1 MRYILSFMNIRP
13 VNTRLTRGLV
23 LLLLLGGL
31 QAVAD
36 TPLPFGVRVQDV
48 ESLESHH
55 SNVVFDTDS
64 HAAADAAVQALVE
77 TEQRLGPYDPQLAPM
92 LVEAANLALATG
104 DIEGAE
110 RFLDKALHNA
120 RINNGL
126 YGDQQ
131 LPILRG

>member
-1 MRYILSFMNIRP
+1 M
-13 VNTRLTRGLV
+13 
-23 LLLLLGGL
+23 LLGGL

-92 LVEAANLALATG
+92 FVEAATLALATG
-104 DIEGAE
+104 DIDGGRAVPGY
-110 RFLDKALHNA
+110 AA
-120 RINNGL
+120 T
-126 YGDQQ
+126 
-131 LPILRG
+131 